1 MTTPTNFT
9 AASRAQ
15 IEQVVRQARAERA
28 EVIRAAAHDFAVAI
42 KRAFASFRNQAP
54 RPAA

>member
-1 MTTPTNFT
+1 MNTPTNFA

-28 EVIRAAAHDFAVAI
+28 AVIRAAAHDFAVAI
-42 KRAFASFRNQAP
+42 KRMVAAFRTQAP